1 LEPSPL
7 VSATDYLL
15 SGIGVLGKELAQK
28 PRDLRAMPAEDIE
41 QRLAKL
47 EKALT
52 EIDTARAQ
60 LVEEIQALRRRE
72 VTSASIPHSASVTTH
87 SKTEDKLA
95 LFRSLFAGRSDVYAQ
110 RWDNPKTGKSGYS
123 PACHNE
129 WVKGICDK
137 PRVKC
142 GDCPNQAFKAF
153 DEAAAL
159 RHLTGKPI
167 GKSDAFVAGVYPMLP
182 DETCWFLAVDFDKK
196 TWQAD
201 VAAFRHTAAG
211 LGVPVAVERSRSGNG
226 AHAWIFFSAP
236 IPASEA
242 RRLGSLLITATMKA
256 YPDLGFESYD
266 RLFPNQ
272 DTMPAGGFG
281 NLIAL
286 PLQHLARENGNS
298 LFVDVTLMPYADQWA
313 YLSTVKRMDE
323 SQVGQI
329 VGAAA
334 STGDILGV
342 SLPVD
347 DEETP
352 WSMLPSRRLKDEAI
366 TGPLPERITIV
377 LGSQVFVP
385 RDNLPPTLVNKLVRI
400 AAFQNPEFYAAQSMR
415 LPTFGKPRII
425 SCAELFPKH
434 VALPRGCLD
443 DALSL
448 FAAAGIK
455 VEMKD
460 ERNQGAPIST
470 AFVGKLTDEQTK
482 AAKALLASDTG
493 VLAATTAFG
502 KTVVAANLIAERQTN
517 TLILVHRRQL
527 VDQWVARL
535 KTFLDASPE
544 HIGVIHGGKKKPTG
558 HIDIAVMQS
567 LVRNGVVADR
577 VADYGQVIVDE
588 CHHLSAVSFEAL
600 LRETRARYVA
610 GLSAT
615 VARKDGHHPIIFMQ
629 CGPVRYR
636 VDAKSQAALRPF
648 HHQVTFRNTAFRAER
663 AVPEEKLPIQEI
675 YKQLAADQGRNDLI
689 FNDIL
694 EALEAGRSPVVIT
707 ERKEHLL
714 QLAERLGKFARNV
727 IVLHGGMGIRQHRAI
742 TAKLAEIAPSEER
755 IIVATGRYLGEGF
768 DDPRLDTLFLTM
780 PISWRGTLA
789 QYAGRLH
796 RLYASKTSV
805 RIYDYR
811 DGNEAVLS
819 RMAQKRESGYRNLG
833 YNIGTPL
840 L

>member
-1 LEPSPL
+1 
-7 VSATDYLL
+7 
-15 SGIGVLGKELAQK
+15 
-28 PRDLRAMPAEDIE
+28 MPAEELE

-52 EIDTARAQ
+52 EIDTARAN
-60 LVEEIQALRRRE
+60 LVEEIQTLRLNA
-72 VTSASIPHSASVTTH
+72 VTPARAMQTPSVTMI
-87 SKTEDKLA
+87 SKTMDKLG
-95 LFRSLFAGRSDVYAQ
+95 LFCSLFGGRTDVYAQ

-129 WVKGICDK
+129 WAKGICDK

-153 DEAAAL
+153 DDASAL
-159 RHLTGKPI
+159 RHLTGKPV
-167 GKSDAFVAGVYPMLP
+167 GKTDAFVVGVYPMLP

-201 VAAFRHTAAG
+201 VAAFRHTATD
-211 LGVPVAVERSRSGNG
+211 LGVPVAIEQSRSGNG

-236 IPASEA
+236 ISAVEA

-286 PLQHLARENGNS
+286 PLQYLARENGNS
-298 LFVDVTLMPYADQWA
+298 LFVDETFRPYADQWA
-313 YLSTVKRMDE
+313 YLSTIKRIDE
-323 SQVGQI
+323 PHVRQLVG
-329 VGAAA
+329 VAE

-352 WSMLPSRRLKDEAI
+352 WTMLPSRRLKDEAI
-366 TGPLPERITIV
+366 TGPLPENLEIV
-377 LGSQVFVP
+377 LGSQVFIP
-385 RDNLPPTLVNKLVRI
+385 RDDLPSNLVNRLIRI
-400 AAFQNPEFYAAQSMR
+400 AAFQNPEFYAAQAMR

-434 VALPRGCLD
+434 IALPRGCLD
-443 DALSL
+443 DVLGL
-448 FAAAGIK
+448 LAAVG
-455 VEMKD
+455 VRVNVRD
-460 ERNQGAPIST
+460 ERNHGAPIST
-470 AFVGKLTDEQTK
+470 AFVGNLTDEQTR
-482 AAKALLASDTG
+482 AAKALLANDAG

-502 KTVVAANLIAERQTN
+502 KTVVAASLIAERGTN

-535 KTFLDASPE
+535 KTFLDARPE
-544 HIGVIHGGKKKPTG
+544 QIGVIHGGKKKPTG
-558 HIDIAVMQS
+558 QIDIAVMQS

-577 VADYGQVIVDE
+577 IAGYGQVIVDE

-600 LRETRARYVA
+600 LREAKARYVV

-629 CGPVRYR
+629 CGPVRHR

-648 HHQVTFRNTAFRAER
+648 RHQVTFRNTTFRTER
-663 AVPEEKLPIQEI
+663 AAPEEKLSIQEL
-675 YKQLAADQGRNDLI
+675 YKHLAADQGRNDLI

-707 ERKEHLL
+707 ERKDHLL
-714 QLAERLGKFARNV
+714 HLAERLEKFARNI

-796 RLYASKTSV
+796 RLYAGKTDV
-805 RIYDYR
+805 RVYDYR
-811 DGNEAVLS
+811 DGNEVVLS

-833 YNIGTPL
+833 YDIGTRL